1 MTSPNAG
8 HLCAAGAAAVVGSSL
23 AAYIIRLILSNKT
36 VGPRHAQLFLRL
48 QQAVAKVPGLYKLA
62 ANRRLAL
69 AVPLWCDSALKL
81 IQTLTGRYNWLKGFV
96 LRSLSVSVTVP
107 AHDSLSANIQQ
118 WITQVEQPKHQYY
131 TFTATAGGGYMSNP
145 KTSHAQPMPNNPD
158 GRITLR
164 PVYKDVQFWDGW
176 RPFWFIRRTAR
187 TAQDNTNTEDSSTT
201 IMTLGY
207 STAPIMKFFDACQKL
222 AEESHPSTKGAPVIY
237 VYHPY
242 ADEFASQRGGG
253 LALWGPGQR
262 KTMRRLE
269 SVYIDETVKEE
280 LVKKV
285 GRYVNP
291 LRSQMYSACSV
302 PRRLGFLFHGP
313 PGTGKTSLSLALA
326 GKFGLPLYI
335 LDVPDVKSDTHL
347 KVLFNSLP
355 PNCFVLLEDIDC
367 VGSKRVA
374 KEEEESQKRMQQ
386 LHPGL
391 QRPEAGVTLSG
402 LLNVLDGPDSV
413 DGRILLMSSNHPE
426 QLDPALIR
434 PGRVDQKIY
443 LGYISQACA
452 ETMFCRIYT
461 KFREALRQIRQREEE
476 NEEER
481 MNGNGNLRMHAAA
494 FGSRIPPGTFTPA
507 ELQVYIFDHEESPC
521 AALEDLD
528 DWVKEKVG
536 NTQEALN

>member
-1 MTSPNAG
+1 MPSPNAG
-8 HLCAAGAAAVVGSSL
+8 RFCAAAVGSSL

-48 QQAVAKVPGLYKLA
+48 QQAVAKVPDLYKLA
-62 ANRRLAL
+62 TNHRLAL
-69 AVPLWCDSALKL
+69 TVPLWCDSALKL
-81 IQTLTGRYNWLKGFV
+81 IQTLIGRYNWLKGLV
-96 LRSLSVSVTVP
+96 LRSLTVSVTVP
-107 AHDSLSANIQQ
+107 AHDNLSTNIQQ
-118 WITQVEQPKHQYY
+118 WITQVEQPKHRYY
-131 TFTATAGGGYMSNP
+131 TFTATAGGGYISNP
-145 KTSHAQPMPNNPD
+145 KTGHAQPMPKNPD

-176 RPFWFIRRTAR
+176 RPFWIIRHTKR
-187 TAQDNTNTEDSSTT
+187 TAQDNTNMEDSSTT

-207 STAPIMKFFDACQKL
+207 STAPIMKFLDACQKL
-222 AEESHPSTKGAPVIY
+222 AEATHPSTKDAPVIW
-237 VYHPY
+237 VFHPY
-242 ADEFASQRGGG
+242 ADESSNWGIASARGAGFAP
-253 LALWGPGQR
+253 WGPGER

-269 SVYIDETVKEE
+269 SVYIDETVKDE
-280 LVKKV
+280 LVKKI

-347 KVLFNSLP
+347 KVLFKTLP
-355 PNCFVLLEDIDC
+355 PSCFVLLEDIDC

-374 KEEEESQKRMQQ
+374 
-386 LHPGL
+386 
-391 QRPEAGVTLSG
+391 GVTLSG
-402 LLNVLDGPDSV
+402 LLNVLDGPNSV

-443 LGYISQACA
+443 LSYISQACA
-452 ETMFCRIYT
+452 ETMFCRIYS
-461 KFREALRQIRQREEE
+461 KFREALRQIRRKEEE
-476 NEEER
+476 NMTNAE
-481 MNGNGNLRMHAAA
+481 LRRHAAD

-536 NTQEALN
+536 NQQEGLN